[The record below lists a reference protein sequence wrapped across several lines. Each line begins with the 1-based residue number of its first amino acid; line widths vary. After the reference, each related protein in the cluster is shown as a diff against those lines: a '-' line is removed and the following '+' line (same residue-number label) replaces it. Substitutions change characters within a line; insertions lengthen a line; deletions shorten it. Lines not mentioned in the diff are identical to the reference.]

1 MDDDFDLI
9 GAALTESGIDLDEES
24 FVSFHVNEKYSL
36 LVLDS

>member
-24 FVSFHVNEKYSL
+24 FVSSFSMWMKNTLYWC
-36 LVLDS
+36 